1 MWGLAVPPN
10 LYERYLKNSIS
21 FFIALDMIEYIR
33 IIMLKDKEGNVLKKV
48 YLDSAS
54 TYLKNWKI
62 IKEVIGELEEI
73 DANPHSNHTMGKTIK
88 GKIEKVRK
96 QIAEYINC
104 NYEDIFFVSGGTE
117 GNNMVFNYIFN
128 KYASRIANGEI
139 FDILTSNM
147 EHESVLSS
155 LERLKKS
162 GFNIIYVETDK
173 YGRVD
178 IEDLKKKLSSKTVL
192 VSIMAAN
199 NETGVMN
206 DIRKI
211 GEIISQYN
219 NLELKDSEDNILF
232 HSDCVQVFGKKKID
246 IEEMKLDYITVSF
259 HKMGGLNS
267 SGIIY
272 ARDKK
277 MIPILLGGNQESGMK
292 SGTVDALA
300 VIVAGRILEDI
311 IGNDVHTKVKG
322 LRKYLETKLKESKI
336 EYEINCNDGLKE
348 DEYLDEIT
356 SIYLKNIDIQSAIT
370 ILDVNGIYI
379 SGGSACSSGNIL
391 HSKIIEKIYD
401 EERAK
406 HSIRIGIGGYNTFED
421 IDRIVES
428 LEKIEERRTNNK

>member
-1 MWGLAVPPN
+1 
-10 LYERYLKNSIS
+10 
-21 FFIALDMIEYIR
+21 
-33 IIMLKDKEGNVLKKV
+33 MLKDKEGNVLKKV

-62 IKEVIGELEEI
+62 IKDVIGELEEI

-88 GKIEKVRK
+88 RKIEKVRK

-117 GNNMVFNYIFN
+117 GNNMVFNYILN
-128 KYASRIANGEI
+128 KYSSRIANGES

-155 LERLKKS
+155 LERLKES
-162 GFNIIYVETDK
+162 GFNIIYVDTDK

-206 DIRKI
+206 DIKKI
-211 GEIISQYN
+211 GEIISEYN
-219 NLELKDSEDNILF
+219 KLRNLEDKILF

-246 IEEMKLDYITVSF
+246 VEEMKLDYITVSF
-259 HKMGGLNS
+259 HKIGGLNS

-272 ARDKK
+272 ARYKK

-292 SGTVDALA
+292 SGTVDDLA
-300 VIVAGRILEDI
+300 IIVAGRILEDI
-311 IGNDVHTKVKG
+311 IENDIHSKVRK
-322 LRKYLETKLKESKI
+322 LRKYLEIRLKESKI
-336 EYEINCNDGLKE
+336 EYEINCNDALKE
-348 DEYLDEIT
+348 DEYLDEIVN
-356 SIYLKNIDIQSAIT
+356 IYLKNIDIQSAIT
-370 ILDVNGIYI
+370 ILDANGIYI

-391 HSKIIEKIYD
+391 HSKVIEKIYD

-421 IDRIVES
+421 IDRIISS
-428 LEKIEERRTNNK
+428 LEKIEEKRKNK

>member
-1 MWGLAVPPN
+1 
-10 LYERYLKNSIS
+10 
-21 FFIALDMIEYIR
+21 
-33 IIMLKDKEGNVLKKV
+33 MLEDKEGNVLKKV

-128 KYASRIANGEI
+128 KYSSRIANGET

-155 LERLKKS
+155 LERLKES

-206 DIRKI
+206 DIKKI
-211 GEIISQYN
+211 GEIISKYN
-219 NLELKDSEDNILF
+219 KLRETEDRILF

-259 HKMGGLNS
+259 HKIGGLNS

-300 VIVAGRILEDI
+300 IIVAGRILEDI
-311 IGNDVHTKVKG
+311 IENDIHSKVRD
-322 LRKYLETKLKESKI
+322 LRKYLEIKLKKSNL

-348 DEYLDEIT
+348 DEYLDEIVN
-356 SIYLKNIDIQSAIT
+356 IYLKNIDIQSAIT

-391 HSKIIEKIYD
+391 HSKVIEKIYD

-421 IDRIVES
+421 IDRIISS
-428 LEKIEERRTNNK
+428 LEKIEKRRTNNK

>member
-1 MWGLAVPPN
+1 
-10 LYERYLKNSIS
+10 
-21 FFIALDMIEYIR
+21 
-33 IIMLKDKEGNVLKKV
+33 MLKDKEGNVLKKV

-219 NLELKDSEDNILF
+219 NLELEDSEDKILF
-232 HSDCVQVFGKKKID
+232 HSDCVQVFGKKKIE

-277 MIPILLGGNQESGMK
+277 MIPILLGGNQEKGMK

-311 IGNDVHTKVKG
+311 IENEVHSKVRK

-391 HSKIIEKIYD
+391 HSKVIEKIYD

-428 LEKIEERRTNNK
+428 LEKIEETRTNKIKE

>member
-1 MWGLAVPPN
+1 
-10 LYERYLKNSIS
+10 
-21 FFIALDMIEYIR
+21 
-33 IIMLKDKEGNVLKKV
+33 MLKDKKGNVLKKV

-128 KYASRIANGEI
+128 KYASRIANGES

-155 LERLKKS
+155 LEKLKES
-162 GFNIIYVETDK
+162 GFNIIYVDTDK

-206 DIRKI
+206 DIKKI
-211 GEIISQYN
+211 GHIISDYN
-219 NLELKDSEDNILF
+219 NSNLKLRNSEDKILF

-246 IEEMKLDYITVSF
+246 VEEMKLDYITVSF
-259 HKMGGLNS
+259 HKIGGLNS

-272 ARDKK
+272 ARNKK

-300 VIVAGRILEDI
+300 IIVAGRILEDI
-311 IGNDVHTKVKG
+311 VENDIHSKVRK
-322 LRKYLETKLKESKI
+322 LREYLETKLKESNL

-348 DEYLDEIT
+348 DEYLDEIVN
-356 SIYLKNIDIQSAIT
+356 IYLKNIDIQSAIT
-370 ILDVNGIYI
+370 ILDANGIYI

-391 HSKIIEKIYD
+391 HSKVIEKIYD

-406 HSIRIGIGGYNTFED
+406 YSIRIGIGGYNTFED
-421 IDRIVES
+421 IDRIISS
-428 LEKIEERRTNNK
+428 LEKIEEKRKNN

>member
-1 MWGLAVPPN
+1 
-10 LYERYLKNSIS
+10 
-21 FFIALDMIEYIR
+21 
-33 IIMLKDKEGNVLKKV
+33 MLKDKEGNVLKKV

-62 IKEVIGELEEI
+62 IKEVIEELEEI

-104 NYEDIFFVSGGTE
+104 NYEDIFYISGGTE

-128 KYASRIANGEI
+128 KYSSRIANGES
-139 FDILTSNM
+139 FDIIISNM

-155 LERLKKS
+155 LERLKES
-162 GFNIIYVETDK
+162 GFNIIYVDTDK

-211 GEIISQYN
+211 GEIISEYN
-219 NLELKDSEDNILF
+219 KLREIEDRILF

-259 HKMGGLNS
+259 HKIGGLNS

-277 MIPILLGGNQESGMK
+277 MIPILLGGNQEKGMK

-300 VIVAGRILEDI
+300 IIVAGRILEDI
-311 IGNDVHTKVKG
+311 IDNDIHLKVRE
-322 LRKYLETKLKESKI
+322 LRKNLETKLKESKI

-348 DEYLDEIT
+348 DEYLDEIVN
-356 SIYLKNIDIQSAIT
+356 IYLKNIDIQSAMT
-370 ILDVNGIYI
+370 ILDANGIYI

-391 HSKIIEKIYD
+391 HSKVIEKIYD

-421 IDRIVES
+421 IDRIIGC
-428 LEKIEERRTNNK
+428 LEKIEEKRKNKE

>member
-1 MWGLAVPPN
+1 
-10 LYERYLKNSIS
+10 
-21 FFIALDMIEYIR
+21 
-33 IIMLKDKEGNVLKKV
+33 MLKDKEGNVLKKV

-88 GKIEKVRK
+88 GKIEKIRK

-117 GNNMVFNYIFN
+117 GNNMVFNYILN
-128 KYASRIANGEI
+128 KYASRITNGETY
-139 FDILTSNM
+139 DILTSNM

-155 LERLKKS
+155 LERLKES
-162 GFNIIYVETDK
+162 GFNIIYVDTDK

-206 DIRKI
+206 NIRKI

-219 NLELKDSEDNILF
+219 NLELKDSEDKILF

-246 IEEMKLDYITVSF
+246 VEEMKLDYITVSF
-259 HKMGGLNS
+259 HKIGGLNS

-300 VIVAGRILEDI
+300 IIVAGRILEDI
-311 IGNDVHTKVKG
+311 IENDIHSKVRD
-322 LRKYLETKLKESKI
+322 LRKYLENKLKESKI

-348 DEYLDEIT
+348 DEYLDEII

-370 ILDVNGIYI
+370 ILDANGIYI

-391 HSKIIEKIYD
+391 HSKVIEKIYD

-428 LEKIEERRTNNK
+428 LEKIEERRINNK

>member
-1 MWGLAVPPN
+1 
-10 LYERYLKNSIS
+10 
-21 FFIALDMIEYIR
+21 
-33 IIMLKDKEGNVLKKV
+33 MLKDKEGNILKKV

-88 GKIEKVRK
+88 GKIEKVRR

-117 GNNMVFNYIFN
+117 GNNMVFNYILN
-128 KYASRIANGEI
+128 KYSSRIANGET

-147 EHESVLSS
+147 EHESVLST
-155 LERLKKS
+155 LERLKKF
-162 GFNIIYVETDK
+162 GFNIIYVDSDK

-192 VSIMAAN
+192 LSIMAAN

-211 GEIISQYN
+211 GKIISQYN
-219 NLELKDSEDNILF
+219 NLELKDSEDKILF

-277 MIPILLGGNQESGMK
+277 MIPILLGGNQEKGMK

-311 IGNDVHTKVKG
+311 IENEVHSKVRK

-370 ILDVNGIYI
+370 ILDANGIYI

-391 HSKIIEKIYD
+391 HSKVIEKIYD

-421 IDRIVES
+421 IDGIVES
-428 LEKIEERRTNNK
+428 LEKIEETRTNKIKE

>member
-1 MWGLAVPPN
+1 
-10 LYERYLKNSIS
+10 
-21 FFIALDMIEYIR
+21 
-33 IIMLKDKEGNVLKKV
+33 MLKDKEGNVLKKV

-173 YGRVD
+173 YGKVD

-259 HKMGGLNS
+259 HKIGGLNS

-292 SGTVDALA
+292 SGTIDALA
-300 VIVAGRILEDI
+300 IIVAGRTLEDI
-311 IGNDVHTKVKG
+311 IGNDIHSKVRE
-322 LRKYLETKLKESKI
+322 LRKYLEIKLKESKI
-336 EYEINCNDGLKE
+336 AYEINCNDGLKE

-370 ILDVNGIYI
+370 ILDANGIYI

-421 IDRIVES
+421 IDGIVES

>member
-1 MWGLAVPPN
+1 
-10 LYERYLKNSIS
+10 
-21 FFIALDMIEYIR
+21 
-33 IIMLKDKEGNVLKKV
+33 MLKDKEGNVLKKV

-277 MIPILLGGNQESGMK
+277 MIPILLGGNQEKGMK

-311 IGNDVHTKVKG
+311 IGNDIHSKVRE
-322 LRKYLETKLKESKI
+322 LRKYLEIKLKESKI
-336 EYEINCNDGLKE
+336 AYEINCNDGLKE

-370 ILDVNGIYI
+370 ILDANGIYI

-391 HSKIIEKIYD
+391 HSKVIEKIYD

-421 IDRIVES
+421 IDGIVES

>member
-1 MWGLAVPPN
+1 
-10 LYERYLKNSIS
+10 
-21 FFIALDMIEYIR
+21 
-33 IIMLKDKEGNVLKKV
+33 
-48 YLDSAS
+48 
-54 TYLKNWKI
+54 
-62 IKEVIGELEEI
+62 
-73 DANPHSNHTMGKTIK
+73 
-88 GKIEKVRK
+88 
-96 QIAEYINC
+96 
-104 NYEDIFFVSGGTE
+104 
-117 GNNMVFNYIFN
+117 MVFNYIFN
-128 KYASRIANGEI
+128 KYSSRIANGES

-162 GFNIIYVETDK
+162 GFNIIYVDTDK

-206 DIRKI
+206 NIRKI

-219 NLELKDSEDNILF
+219 NLELKDSEDKILF

-246 IEEMKLDYITVSF
+246 VEEMKLDYITVSF
-259 HKMGGLNS
+259 HKIGGLNS

-277 MIPILLGGNQESGMK
+277 MIPIFLGGNQESGMK

-300 VIVAGRILEDI
+300 IIVAGRILEDI
-311 IGNDVHTKVKG
+311 IENDVHTKVRK
-322 LRKYLETKLKESKI
+322 LRKYLETKLKESNI

-348 DEYLDEIT
+348 DEYIDEIT

-370 ILDVNGIYI
+370 ILDANGIYI

-391 HSKIIEKIYD
+391 HSKVIEKIYD

-428 LEKIEERRTNNK
+428 LEKIEEKRTNKIKE

>member
-1 MWGLAVPPN
+1 MIK
-10 LYERYLKNSIS
+10 YIS
-21 FFIALDMIEYIR
+21 E
-33 IIMLKDKEGNVLKKV
+33 IMLKDKEGNVLKKV

-54 TYLKNWKI
+54 TYLKDWKI

-96 QIAEYINC
+96 QIAQYINC

-128 KYASRIANGEI
+128 KYSSRIANGEN

-155 LERLKKS
+155 LERLKES

-178 IEDLKKKLSSKTVL
+178 IEDLKKKLSLKTVL
-192 VSIMAAN
+192 LSIMAAN

-219 NLELKDSEDNILF
+219 NLELRNSEDKILF

-246 IEEMKLDYITVSF
+246 VEEMKLDYITVSF

-300 VIVAGRILEDI
+300 IIVAGRILEDI
-311 IGNDVHTKVKG
+311 IDNDIHSKVRK
-322 LRKYLETKLKESKI
+322 LRKYLDTKLKESKI
-336 EYEINCNDGLKE
+336 EYEINCNADLKE

-370 ILDVNGIYI
+370 ILDANGIYI

-391 HSKIIEKIYD
+391 HSKVIEKIYD

-421 IDRIVES
+421 IDRIISS
-428 LEKIEERRTNNK
+428 LEKIEEKRKNK

>member
-1 MWGLAVPPN
+1 
-10 LYERYLKNSIS
+10 
-21 FFIALDMIEYIR
+21 
-33 IIMLKDKEGNVLKKV
+33 MLKDKEGNVLKKV

>member
-1 MWGLAVPPN
+1 
-10 LYERYLKNSIS
+10 
-21 FFIALDMIEYIR
+21 
-33 IIMLKDKEGNVLKKV
+33 MLKDKEGNILKKV

-117 GNNMVFNYIFN
+117 GNNMVFNYILN
-128 KYASRIANGEI
+128 KYASRIANGET

-219 NLELKDSEDNILF
+219 NLELKDSEDKILF

-259 HKMGGLNS
+259 HKIGGLNS

-277 MIPILLGGNQESGMK
+277 MIPILLGGNQESGIK
-292 SGTVDALA
+292 SGTVDSLA
-300 VIVAGRILEDI
+300 IIVAGRILEDVI
-311 IGNDVHTKVKG
+311 DNDIHSKVRE

-391 HSKIIEKIYD
+391 HSKVIEKRYD

-421 IDRIVES
+421 IDGIVES

>member
-1 MWGLAVPPN
+1 
-10 LYERYLKNSIS
+10 
-21 FFIALDMIEYIR
+21 
-33 IIMLKDKEGNVLKKV
+33 MLEDKEGNVLKKV

-62 IKEVIGELEEI
+62 IKEVIEELEEI

-96 QIAEYINC
+96 QIAQYINC

-117 GNNMVFNYIFN
+117 GNNMVFNYILN
-128 KYASRIANGEI
+128 KYSSRIENGES

-155 LERLKKS
+155 LERLKES
-162 GFNIIYVETDK
+162 GFNIICVDSDK

-206 DIRKI
+206 DIKKI
-211 GEIISQYN
+211 GEIISKYN
-219 NLELKDSEDNILF
+219 KLRETEDRILF

-259 HKMGGLNS
+259 HKIGGLNS

-300 VIVAGRILEDI
+300 IIVAGRILEDI
-311 IGNDVHTKVKG
+311 VENDIHSKVRK
-322 LRKYLETKLKESKI
+322 LRKYLETKLKESNL

-348 DEYLDEIT
+348 DEYLDEIVN
-356 SIYLKNIDIQSAIT
+356 IYLKNIDIQSAIT

-391 HSKIIEKIYD
+391 HSKVIEKIYD

-421 IDRIVES
+421 IDRIISS
-428 LEKIEERRTNNK
+428 LEKIEKRRTNNK

>member
-1 MWGLAVPPN
+1 
-10 LYERYLKNSIS
+10 
-21 FFIALDMIEYIR
+21 
-33 IIMLKDKEGNVLKKV
+33 MLKDKEGNVLKKV

-54 TYLKNWKI
+54 TYLKNFKI
-62 IKEVIGELEEI
+62 LKEVIGELEEI

-128 KYASRIANGEI
+128 KYSFRIANGET

-162 GFNIIYVETDK
+162 GFNIVYVDSDK

-219 NLELKDSEDNILF
+219 NLELEDSEDKILF

-277 MIPILLGGNQESGMK
+277 MIPILLGGNQEKGMK

-311 IGNDVHTKVKG
+311 IENEVHSKVKE
-322 LRKYLETKLKESKI
+322 LRKYLEIKLKESKI
-336 EYEINCNDGLKE
+336 AYEINCNDGLKE

-370 ILDVNGIYI
+370 ILDANGIYI

-391 HSKIIEKIYD
+391 HSKVIEKIYD

-428 LEKIEERRTNNK
+428 LEKIEETRTNKIKE

>member
-1 MWGLAVPPN
+1 
-10 LYERYLKNSIS
+10 
-21 FFIALDMIEYIR
+21 
-33 IIMLKDKEGNVLKKV
+33 MLKDKEGNVLKKV

-62 IKEVIGELEEI
+62 IKDVIGELEEI

-88 GKIEKVRK
+88 RKIEKVRK

-117 GNNMVFNYIFN
+117 GNNMVFNYILN
-128 KYASRIANGEI
+128 KYSSRIANGES

-155 LERLKKS
+155 LERLKES
-162 GFNIIYVETDK
+162 GFNIIYVDTDK

-206 DIRKI
+206 DIKKI
-211 GEIISQYN
+211 GEIISEYN
-219 NLELKDSEDNILF
+219 KLRNLEDKILF

-246 IEEMKLDYITVSF
+246 VEEMKLDYITVSF
-259 HKMGGLNS
+259 HKIGGLNS

-272 ARDKK
+272 ARYKK

-300 VIVAGRILEDI
+300 IIVAGRILEDI
-311 IGNDVHTKVKG
+311 IENDIHSKVRK
-322 LRKYLETKLKESKI
+322 LRKYLEIRLKESKI
-336 EYEINCNDGLKE
+336 EYEINCNDALKE
-348 DEYLDEIT
+348 DEYLDEIVN
-356 SIYLKNIDIQSAIT
+356 IYLKNIDIQSAIT
-370 ILDVNGIYI
+370 ILDANGIYI

-391 HSKIIEKIYD
+391 HSKVIEKIYD

-421 IDRIVES
+421 IDRIISS
-428 LEKIEERRTNNK
+428 LEKIEEKRKNK

>member
-1 MWGLAVPPN
+1 M
-10 LYERYLKNSIS
+10 
-21 FFIALDMIEYIR
+21 
-33 IIMLKDKEGNVLKKV
+33 KKV

-117 GNNMVFNYIFN
+117 GNNMVFNYILN
-128 KYASRIANGEI
+128 KYASRIANGET

-147 EHESVLSS
+147 EHESVLST
-155 LERLKKS
+155 LERLKKF
-162 GFNIIYVETDK
+162 GFNIIYVDSDK

-211 GEIISQYN
+211 GKIISQYN
-219 NLELKDSEDNILF
+219 NLELKDSEDKILF

-277 MIPILLGGNQESGMK
+277 MIPILLGGNQEKGMK

-300 VIVAGRILEDI
+300 IIVAGRILENIVENDI
-311 IGNDVHTKVKG
+311 HTKVRE
-322 LRKYLETKLKESKI
+322 LRKYLEIKLKESNL
-336 EYEINCNDGLKE
+336 EYEINCNDDLKE

-356 SIYLKNIDIQSAIT
+356 NIYLKNIDIQSAIT
-370 ILDVNGIYI
+370 ILDANGIYI

-391 HSKIIEKIYD
+391 HSKVIEKIYD

-421 IDRIVES
+421 IDRIISS

>member
-1 MWGLAVPPN
+1 
-10 LYERYLKNSIS
+10 
-21 FFIALDMIEYIR
+21 
-33 IIMLKDKEGNVLKKV
+33 MLKDKEGNILKKV

-104 NYEDIFFVSGGTE
+104 NYEDIFYISGGTE

-128 KYASRIANGEI
+128 KYSFRIANGEN

-155 LERLKKS
+155 LERLKES
-162 GFNIIYVETDK
+162 GFNIIYVDTDK

-206 DIRKI
+206 NIRKI
-211 GEIISQYN
+211 GEIISEYN
-219 NLELKDSEDNILF
+219 KLRNSEDKILF
-232 HSDCVQVFGKKKID
+232 HSDCVQVFGKKNID
-246 IEEMKLDYITVSF
+246 VEEMKLDYITVSF
-259 HKMGGLNS
+259 HKIGGLNS

-277 MIPILLGGNQESGMK
+277 MIPIFLGGNQESGMK

-300 VIVAGRILEDI
+300 IIVAGRILEDI
-311 IGNDVHTKVKG
+311 VENDIHSKVRK
-322 LRKYLETKLKESKI
+322 LRKYLETKLKESNL

-348 DEYLDEIT
+348 DEYLDEIVN
-356 SIYLKNIDIQSAIT
+356 IYLKNIDIQSAIT
-370 ILDVNGIYI
+370 ILDANGIYI

-391 HSKIIEKIYD
+391 HSKVIEKIYD

-421 IDRIVES
+421 IDRIISS
-428 LEKIEERRTNNK
+428 LEKIEGKRKNN

>member
-1 MWGLAVPPN
+1 
-10 LYERYLKNSIS
+10 
-21 FFIALDMIEYIR
+21 
-33 IIMLKDKEGNVLKKV
+33 MLKDKEGNILKKV

-62 IKEVIGELEEI
+62 IKEVIRELEEI

-88 GKIEKVRK
+88 RKIEKVRR

-128 KYASRIANGEI
+128 KYSSRIANGES

-155 LERLKKS
+155 LERLKES
-162 GFNIIYVETDK
+162 GFNIIYVDTDK

-206 DIRKI
+206 DIKKI
-211 GEIISQYN
+211 GHIISDYN
-219 NLELKDSEDNILF
+219 NSNLKLRNSEDKILF

-246 IEEMKLDYITVSF
+246 VEEMKLDYITVSF
-259 HKMGGLNS
+259 HKIGGFNS

-300 VIVAGRILEDI
+300 IIIAGRILEDI
-311 IGNDVHTKVKG
+311 VENDIHSKVRK
-322 LRKYLETKLKESKI
+322 LRKYLETKLKESNL

-348 DEYLDEIT
+348 DEYLDEIVN
-356 SIYLKNIDIQSAIT
+356 IYLKNIDIQSAIT
-370 ILDVNGIYI
+370 ILDANGIYI
-379 SGGSACSSGNIL
+379 SGGSACSSGNVL
-391 HSKIIEKIYD
+391 HSKVIEKIYD

-421 IDRIVES
+421 IDRIISS
-428 LEKIEERRTNNK
+428 LEKIEEKRKNN

>member
-1 MWGLAVPPN
+1 
-10 LYERYLKNSIS
+10 
-21 FFIALDMIEYIR
+21 
-33 IIMLKDKEGNVLKKV
+33 MLKDKEGNVLKKV

-96 QIAEYINC
+96 KIAEYINC

-219 NLELKDSEDNILF
+219 NLELKDSEDKILF

-277 MIPILLGGNQESGMK
+277 MIPILLGGNQEKGMK

-311 IGNDVHTKVKG
+311 IENEVHSKVRK

-391 HSKIIEKIYD
+391 HSKVIEKIYD

-421 IDRIVES
+421 IDGIVES
-428 LEKIEERRTNNK
+428 LEKIEETRTNKIKE

>member
-1 MWGLAVPPN
+1 
-10 LYERYLKNSIS
+10 
-21 FFIALDMIEYIR
+21 
-33 IIMLKDKEGNVLKKV
+33 MLKDKEGNVLKKV

-173 YGRVD
+173 YGKVD

-219 NLELKDSEDNILF
+219 NLELKDSEDKILF

-277 MIPILLGGNQESGMK
+277 MIPILLGGNQEKGMK

-311 IGNDVHTKVKG
+311 IENEVHSKVRK

-391 HSKIIEKIYD
+391 HSKVIEKIYD

-421 IDRIVES
+421 IDGIVES
-428 LEKIEERRTNNK
+428 LEKIEETRTNKIKE

>member
-1 MWGLAVPPN
+1 
-10 LYERYLKNSIS
+10 
-21 FFIALDMIEYIR
+21 
-33 IIMLKDKEGNVLKKV
+33 MLKDKEGNILKKV

-117 GNNMVFNYIFN
+117 GNNMVFNYILN
-128 KYASRIANGEI
+128 KYASRIANGET

-219 NLELKDSEDNILF
+219 NLELKDSEDKILF

-259 HKMGGLNS
+259 HKIGGLNS

-277 MIPILLGGNQESGMK
+277 MIPILLGGNQESGIK
-292 SGTVDALA
+292 SGTVDSLA
-300 VIVAGRILEDI
+300 IIVAGRILEDVI
-311 IGNDVHTKVKG
+311 DNDIHSKVRE

-391 HSKIIEKIYD
+391 HSKVIEKIYD

-406 HSIRIGIGGYNTFED
+406 HSVRIGIGGYNTFED

-428 LEKIEERRTNNK
+428 LEKIEERRTKNK

>member
-1 MWGLAVPPN
+1 
-10 LYERYLKNSIS
+10 
-21 FFIALDMIEYIR
+21 
-33 IIMLKDKEGNVLKKV
+33 MLKDKEGNVLKKV

-391 HSKIIEKIYD
+391 HSKVIEKIYD
-401 EERAK
+401 KERAK
-406 HSIRIGIGGYNTFED
+406 HSIRIGIGGYNIFED

>member
-1 MWGLAVPPN
+1 
-10 LYERYLKNSIS
+10 
-21 FFIALDMIEYIR
+21 
-33 IIMLKDKEGNVLKKV
+33 MLKDKEGNVLKKV

-62 IKEVIGELEEI
+62 IKEVIEELEEI

-128 KYASRIANGEI
+128 KYSFRIANGET

-162 GFNIIYVETDK
+162 GFNIIYVDSDK

-211 GEIISQYN
+211 GKIISQYN
-219 NLELKDSEDNILF
+219 NLELKDSEDKILF

-277 MIPILLGGNQESGMK
+277 MIPILLGGNQEKGMK

-311 IGNDVHTKVKG
+311 IENEVHSKVRK

-370 ILDVNGIYI
+370 ILDANGIYI

-391 HSKIIEKIYD
+391 HSKVIEKIYD

-421 IDRIVES
+421 IDRIIES
-428 LEKIEERRTNNK
+428 LEKIEETRTNKIKE

>member
-1 MWGLAVPPN
+1 
-10 LYERYLKNSIS
+10 
-21 FFIALDMIEYIR
+21 MIKYIR
-33 IIMLKDKEGNVLKKV
+33 KIVLKDKEGNVLKKV

-62 IKEVIGELEEI
+62 IKEVIVELEEI

-128 KYASRIANGEI
+128 KYSFRIANGES
-139 FDILTSNM
+139 FDILTSSM

-155 LERLKKS
+155 LERLKES
-162 GFNIIYVETDK
+162 GFNIIYVDSDK

-178 IEDLKKKLSSKTVL
+178 IEDLKKKLSSKTVF

-206 DIRKI
+206 DIKKI
-211 GEIISQYN
+211 GEMISEYN
-219 NLELKDSEDNILF
+219 KLRNSEDKILF

-246 IEEMKLDYITVSF
+246 VEEMKLDYITVSF
-259 HKMGGLNS
+259 HKIGGLNS

-272 ARDKK
+272 ARDNK

-300 VIVAGRILEDI
+300 IIVAGRILEDI
-311 IGNDVHTKVKG
+311 VENDIHLKVRK
-322 LRKYLETKLKESKI
+322 LRKYLEIKLKESNL
-336 EYEINCNDGLKE
+336 EYEINCNDDLKE
-348 DEYLDEIT
+348 DEYLDEIVN
-356 SIYLKNIDIQSAIT
+356 IYLKNIDIQSAIT
-370 ILDVNGIYI
+370 ILDANGIYI

-391 HSKIIEKIYD
+391 HSKVIEKIYD

-421 IDRIVES
+421 IDRIISS
-428 LEKIEERRTNNK
+428 LEKIEEKRKNK

>member
-1 MWGLAVPPN
+1 
-10 LYERYLKNSIS
+10 
-21 FFIALDMIEYIR
+21 
-33 IIMLKDKEGNVLKKV
+33 MLKDKEGNVLKKV

-62 IKEVIGELEEI
+62 IKEVIEELEEI

-117 GNNMVFNYIFN
+117 GNNMVFNYILN
-128 KYASRIANGEI
+128 KYASRIVNGEI

-162 GFNIIYVETDK
+162 GFNIIYVDSDK

-219 NLELKDSEDNILF
+219 NLELEDSEDKILF
-232 HSDCVQVFGKKKID
+232 HSDCVQVFGKKKIE

-292 SGTVDALA
+292 SGTIDALA
-300 VIVAGRILEDI
+300 IIVAGRILEDI
-311 IGNDVHTKVKG
+311 IGNDIHSKVRE
-322 LRKYLETKLKESKI
+322 LRKYLEIKLKESKI
-336 EYEINCNDGLKE
+336 AYEINCNDGLKE

-391 HSKIIEKIYD
+391 HSKVIEKIYD

>member
-1 MWGLAVPPN
+1 
-10 LYERYLKNSIS
+10 
-21 FFIALDMIEYIR
+21 
-33 IIMLKDKEGNVLKKV
+33 MLEDKEGNVLKKV

-117 GNNMVFNYIFN
+117 GNNMVFNYILN
-128 KYASRIANGEI
+128 KYSSRIANGES

-155 LERLKKS
+155 LERLKES
-162 GFNIIYVETDK
+162 GFNIIYVDTDK

-206 DIRKI
+206 DIKKI
-211 GEIISQYN
+211 GEIISEYN
-219 NLELKDSEDNILF
+219 KLRNSEDKILF

-246 IEEMKLDYITVSF
+246 IEEIKLDYITVSF

-272 ARDKK
+272 ARDNK

-300 VIVAGRILEDI
+300 IIVAGRILEDI
-311 IGNDVHTKVKG
+311 VENDIHLKVRK
-322 LRKYLETKLKESKI
+322 LRKYLEIKLKESNL
-336 EYEINCNDGLKE
+336 EYEINCNDDLKE
-348 DEYLDEIT
+348 DEYLDEIVN
-356 SIYLKNIDIQSAIT
+356 IYLKNIDIQSAIT
-370 ILDVNGIYI
+370 ILDANGIYI

-391 HSKIIEKIYD
+391 HSKVIEKIYD

-421 IDRIVES
+421 IDRIIES
-428 LEKIEERRTNNK
+428 LEKIEEKRKNK

>member
-1 MWGLAVPPN
+1 
-10 LYERYLKNSIS
+10 
-21 FFIALDMIEYIR
+21 
-33 IIMLKDKEGNVLKKV
+33 
-48 YLDSAS
+48 
-54 TYLKNWKI
+54 
-62 IKEVIGELEEI
+62 
-73 DANPHSNHTMGKTIK
+73 MGKTIK
-88 GKIEKVRK
+88 GKIEKVRR

-104 NYEDIFFVSGGTE
+104 NYEDIFYISGGTE

-128 KYASRIANGEI
+128 KYSSRIANGES

-155 LERLKKS
+155 LERLKES
-162 GFNIIYVETDK
+162 GFNIIYVDTDK

-206 DIRKI
+206 DIKKI
-211 GEIISQYN
+211 GEIISEHN
-219 NLELKDSEDNILF
+219 KLRETEDKILF

-246 IEEMKLDYITVSF
+246 VEEMKLDYITVSF
-259 HKMGGLNS
+259 HKIGGLNS

-277 MIPILLGGNQESGMK
+277 MIPIFLGGNQESGMK

-300 VIVAGRILEDI
+300 IIVAGRILEDI
-311 IGNDVHTKVKG
+311 IENDIHSKVRK
-322 LRKYLETKLKESKI
+322 LRKYLEDKLKKSNI

-348 DEYLDEIT
+348 DEYLDEII

-370 ILDVNGIYI
+370 ILDANGIYI

-391 HSKIIEKIYD
+391 HSKVIEKIYD

-428 LEKIEERRTNNK
+428 LEKIEEKRKNN

>member
-1 MWGLAVPPN
+1 
-10 LYERYLKNSIS
+10 
-21 FFIALDMIEYIR
+21 
-33 IIMLKDKEGNVLKKV
+33 MLKDKEGNILKKV

-117 GNNMVFNYIFN
+117 GNNMVFNYILN
-128 KYASRIANGEI
+128 KYASRIANGET

-147 EHESVLSS
+147 EHESVLST
-155 LERLKKS
+155 LERLKKF
-162 GFNIIYVETDK
+162 GFNIIYVDSDK

-211 GEIISQYN
+211 GKIISQYN
-219 NLELKDSEDNILF
+219 NLELKDSEDKILF

-277 MIPILLGGNQESGMK
+277 MIPILLGGNQEKGMK

-311 IGNDVHTKVKG
+311 IENEVHSKVRK

-391 HSKIIEKIYD
+391 HSKVIEKIYD

-421 IDRIVES
+421 IDGIVES
-428 LEKIEERRTNNK
+428 LEKIEETRTNKIKE

>member
-1 MWGLAVPPN
+1 
-10 LYERYLKNSIS
+10 
-21 FFIALDMIEYIR
+21 
-33 IIMLKDKEGNVLKKV
+33 MLKDKEGNVLKKV

-62 IKEVIGELEEI
+62 IKEVIEELEEI

-96 QIAEYINC
+96 QIAQYINC

-117 GNNMVFNYIFN
+117 GNNMVFNYILN
-128 KYASRIANGEI
+128 KYASRIANGES

-155 LERLKKS
+155 LERLRKS
-162 GFNIIYVETDK
+162 GFNIIYIDTDK

-178 IEDLKKKLSSKTVL
+178 IEDLKKKLSLKTVL

-206 DIRKI
+206 DIKKI
-211 GEIISQYN
+211 GEIISEYN
-219 NLELKDSEDNILF
+219 KLRNLEDKILF

-246 IEEMKLDYITVSF
+246 VEEMKLDYITVSF
-259 HKMGGLNS
+259 HKIGGLNS

-272 ARDKK
+272 ARYKK

-300 VIVAGRILEDI
+300 IIVAGRILEDI
-311 IGNDVHTKVKG
+311 IENDIHSKVRK
-322 LRKYLETKLKESKI
+322 LRKYLEIRLKESKI

-348 DEYLDEIT
+348 DEYLDEIVN
-356 SIYLKNIDIQSAIT
+356 IYLKNIDIQSAIT
-370 ILDVNGIYI
+370 ILDANGIYI

-391 HSKIIEKIYD
+391 HSKVIEKIYD

-421 IDRIVES
+421 IDRIISS
-428 LEKIEERRTNNK
+428 LEKIEEKRKNK

>member
-1 MWGLAVPPN
+1 M
-10 LYERYLKNSIS
+10 
-21 FFIALDMIEYIR
+21 
-33 IIMLKDKEGNVLKKV
+33 KKV

-117 GNNMVFNYIFN
+117 GNNMVFNYILN
-128 KYASRIANGEI
+128 KYSSRIANGES

-155 LERLKKS
+155 LERLKES
-162 GFNIIYVETDK
+162 GFNIIYVDTDK

-206 DIRKI
+206 DIKKI
-211 GEIISQYN
+211 GEIISEYN
-219 NLELKDSEDNILF
+219 KLRNSEDKILF

-246 IEEMKLDYITVSF
+246 IEEIKLDYITVSF

-272 ARDKK
+272 ARDNK

-300 VIVAGRILEDI
+300 IIVAGRILEDI
-311 IGNDVHTKVKG
+311 VENDIHLKVRK
-322 LRKYLETKLKESKI
+322 LRKYLEIKLKESNL
-336 EYEINCNDGLKE
+336 EYEINCNDDLKE
-348 DEYLDEIT
+348 DEYLDEIVN
-356 SIYLKNIDIQSAIT
+356 IYLKNIDIQSAIT
-370 ILDVNGIYI
+370 ILDANGIYI

-391 HSKIIEKIYD
+391 HSKVIEKIYD

-421 IDRIVES
+421 IDRIIES
-428 LEKIEERRTNNK
+428 LEKIEEKRKNK